1 MKPSHLKPKT
11 RVLVVGIFFASL
23 AVAQPQSLRLEDCYQ
38 LAKQNYPLVK
48 QRELIQRSK
57 EYTVANATKAYFPQI
72 SIQGQASYQSDVTSV
87 PITIPGMSI
96 PTLSKDQ
103 YKLYGELNQTVFD
116 GGMIQQQKKIQET
129 NALVEEQKLEVEL
142 YKVQE
147 RINQLF
153 FGILLIDAQ
162 LKLTALTR
170 NDIDNALKKTEAA
183 LTNGI
188 VLKSSLDVLK
198 AEAIKLKQRE
208 IELSSNRRVYAEM
221 LGLYINQQVS
231 DSTSL
236 QKPAPLALAPTIQRP
251 ELNLLEQQQKNLD
264 IQNGLLKAKN
274 LPRLNLFLQAGYGRP
289 ALNMLS
295 NEFQSYYIGGLRLSW
310 NLSGFYTYKKDK
322 ALVDIQRRHLDVQK
336 ELFLFNT
343 GFQIK
348 QYDAES
354 KRLLQLLSSDE
365 ELVTLRQSVKNAAS
379 AQLENGVIQSSDYLR
394 EVNAESQARENKLLH
409 EIQWLQAQYNQ
420 KTSIGG

>member
-251 ELNLLEQQQKNLD
+251 ELSLLEQQQKNLD

-274 LPRLNLFLQAGYGRP
+274 LPRLNLFVQAGYGRP